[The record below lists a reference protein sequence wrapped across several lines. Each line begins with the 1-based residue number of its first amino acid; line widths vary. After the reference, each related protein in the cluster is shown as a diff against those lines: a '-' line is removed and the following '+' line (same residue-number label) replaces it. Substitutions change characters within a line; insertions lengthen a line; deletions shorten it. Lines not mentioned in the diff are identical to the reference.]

1 MTTLSYICIIL
12 GAWELS
18 RLFIKIVE
26 LMEGD
31 NHDVC

>member
-1 MTTLSYICIIL
+1 MTTISYICIIL

-26 LMEGD
+26 VLEGENRFD
-31 NHDVC
+31 